1 MVRITRLLIAA
12 SLMLITMCSTVNAQP
27 TPRLTVPG
35 VMNTG
40 TLGTFFFCTNP
51 SEAPVA
57 IAVQVLALDGTPINV
72 WSDTS
77 ALLGPHTTEVWA
89 TDVADGLSV
98 DQFQNMGIGML
109 NYGSAQI
116 LATSARIACSAF
128 IADRYSNP
136 PASMTTLSMV
146 KGKQQKGD

>member
-1 MVRITRLLIAA
+1 MGGVSFLPVSPAGSRNPEGYIAFF
-12 SLMLITMCSTVNAQP
+12 SFTHP
-27 TPRLTVPG
+27 LTLPP
-35 VMNTG
+35 
-40 TLGTFFFCTNP
+40 FFFCTNP